1 MEAGS
6 REIRRMGGR
15 RECVCRKATGGQA
28 EEGFP
33 RKMSLVHCCL
43 NLSNFSLA
51 LAKESFRETIFESGF
66 YLVISEYQ
74 SKNATTGPE
83 KSCSLS
89 FLMHLSNEQTC
100 SHGMFRVATEGPK
113 HPW

>member
-1 MEAGS
+1 
-6 REIRRMGGR
+6 MGGR
-15 RECVCRKATGGQA
+15 REGVSRKATGGQA
-28 EEGFP
+28 KEGFS
-33 RKMSLVHCCL
+33 RKISLVSCCL

-51 LAKESFRETIFESGF
+51 LAKELFRETVFESGF
-66 YLVISEYQ
+66 YLVTSEYQ

-89 FLMHLSNEQTC
+89 SLLHLSNEQTC
-100 SHGMFRVATEGPK
+100 PHRMFRVATEGPK